1 MAVQTPF
8 IDTRIGTGGAV
19 VLQRNDNT
27 QDLKELA
34 YTAGY
39 NSEGAKKRRI
49 TKNLTN
55 QAQDFQPEMKGLLPA
70 QVRDIEENL
79 KSIKET
85 ISSGKFLEEHGSN
98 APQVAENMLY
108 EFKNTIDLH
117 KSAAEKANAKLNSY
131 ASLNPNDIEN
141 YDRLKSLTNPDYT
154 GSLETDGIPKKLTG
168 RELAAAIQA
177 DTNSANQI
185 FKNEYEVPK
194 DFVFNK
200 LDNTVNRG
208 GKSVQKVTYQID
220 ESSRQRAATI
230 NSNRIKSAMAQK
242 AGQAPLNAQEDITYF
257 EDVEDFIIE
266 NHKSEYNGATEEERV
281 AMKFKYGT
289 EFLIDKA
296 RGEAEKANSE
306 TTEPLKAEKPDK
318 SKLTD
323 KEIATAKNVKTLVN
337 QFQDD
342 KNVGPIN
349 QFLAPYGL
357 KADLSGDNVRF
368 YKESFDKD
376 DNPKRSFE
384 TGNIAINDA
393 EAIYNVIAKNNPFV
407 SREAIDQ
414 VDFTDPNPNQKSNKF
429 EEVRPLVERIL
440 KAYENDK
447 EEEAKE
453 WIKEF
458 GDDVSYNVDNIK
470 IAGETY
476 GLTNEEE
483 AKKAYKALQER
494 AIEKGLASGSSKPSA
509 SEELKNQEGMT
520 ARERMEMLKNN
531 RK

>member
-19 VLQRNDNT
+19 VLQRNNNT
-27 QDLKELA
+27 EDLKELA

-49 TKNLTN
+49 TNNITN
-55 QAQDFQPEMKGLLPA
+55 QAKDFQPEMKGLLPV
-70 QVRDIEENL
+70 QVTDIEENL
-79 KSIKET
+79 KTIKET
-85 ISSGKFLEEHGSN
+85 ISTGKFLEEHGSN
-98 APQVAENMLY
+98 APQVAEDMLY
-108 EFKNTIDLH
+108 EFRNTIELH
-117 KSAAEKANAKLNSY
+117 RSAAAETNTRLNSY

-141 YDRLKSLTNPDYT
+141 YDALKGTTSPDY
-154 GSLETDGIPKKLTG
+154 SYSPSSDGIPRKLKG
-168 RELAAAIQA
+168 RDLAAAIQA
-177 DTNSANQI
+177 DARSANQI
-185 FKNEYEVPK
+185 FKNEYEVPT

-200 LDNTVNRG
+200 ADVTVNKG
-208 GKSVQKVTYQID
+208 GKSVQNVNYQID
-220 ESSRQRAATI
+220 EPSQQRAATI
-230 NSNRIKSAMAQK
+230 NSNRLKSAMAQK

-266 NHKSEYNGATEEERV
+266 NHKSEFNGATEDERT
-281 AMKFKYGT
+281 AMRFKYGT

-296 RGEAEKANSE
+296 RGVAKKEDSE
-306 TTEPLKAEKPDK
+306 TIDPLKLAKPDK
-318 SKLTD
+318 SKLSD
-323 KEIATAKNVKTLVN
+323 KEIATAKNVKDLVN
-337 QFQDD
+337 KFQDD

-407 SREAIDQ
+407 DREAIDQ
-414 VDFTDPNPNQKSNKF
+414 VDFSDPNSNQNSTQYKD
-429 EEVRPLVERIL
+429 VQPLVERIL

-447 EEEAKE
+447 EDEAKE

-458 GDDVSYNVDNIK
+458 GDDVSYNVDNII
-470 IAGETY
+470 IAGEKY
-476 GLTNEEE
+476 SLTDKED

-494 AIEKGLASGSSKPSA
+494 GVEKGLKSKGKAANASKFN
-509 SEELKNQEGMT
+509 K
-520 ARERMEMLKNN
+520 
-531 RK
+531 